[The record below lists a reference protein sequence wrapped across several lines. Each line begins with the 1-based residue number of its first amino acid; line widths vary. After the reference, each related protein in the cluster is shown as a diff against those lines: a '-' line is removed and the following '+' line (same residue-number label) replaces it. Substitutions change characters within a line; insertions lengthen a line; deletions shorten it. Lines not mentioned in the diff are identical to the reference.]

1 MVHMLYISVLNIAL
15 PTIFRRLS
23 PSPLLCEKENEPPDR
38 RETRLSRQLRV
49 ILTVELRQIFIF
61 AIGYIGGC
69 DISTGVHTYST
80 FSVDG
85 YTLTMHAITLQNSH
99 LMVYMK

>member
-23 PSPLLCEKENEPPDR
+23 PSPLLCEKENEPPDH

-69 DISTGVHTYST
+69 DISAFRCFFKQH
-80 FSVDG
+80 DHRPD
-85 YTLTMHAITLQNSH
+85 LER
-99 LMVYMK
+99 

>member
-1 MVHMLYISVLNIAL
+1 MVHMLYISVLNIAF

-23 PSPLLCEKENEPPDR
+23 PSLLLCEKENEPPDR
-38 RETRLSRQLRV
+38 RENRFSRLLRV

-69 DISTGVHTYST
+69 DISALPHFCKYEKRRPKSGR
-80 FSVDG
+80 
-85 YTLTMHAITLQNSH
+85 
-99 LMVYMK
+99 

>member
-61 AIGYIGGC
+61 AIGYIGGR
-69 DISTGVHTYST
+69 DIRVLPHFFKYKKRRPKLGR
-80 FSVDG
+80 
-85 YTLTMHAITLQNSH
+85 
-99 LMVYMK
+99 